1 MLTAQERNSI
11 KLQIR
16 ANRHEVFIVSLE
28 QMDAVIKSSPKGDN
42 PNIKQRWQE
51 IKTKAELAAN
61 YYPTADDIRTI
72 AKLVGDLGAVGAQAY
87 VKTYGGKPHII
98 LKGNPS
104 LRTILTGTKY
114 GINNPKVVTMGL
126 GKAGAVHAAKAGG
139 LLSVVLLSSYRVVD
153 YFLTDQATL
162 GQLVGS
168 LATDVVKV
176 GIATGASIAAA
187 SAVAGVG
194 LTLAIG
200 PIVAVVVV
208 GLLMSLAL
216 TALDERYGITDRVVA
231 ALDEINNSAV
241 AYAQQTRRQLTHAAN
256 KATASVLDYVL
267 ESARRVLVDSAKHH
281 LRKFVSNR
289 PRFR

>member
-1 MLTAQERNSI
+1 MLTAQERNTI
-11 KLQIR
+11 KRQIQ

-28 QMDAVIKSSPKGDN
+28 QMDAVIESSAGDKGQDV
-42 PNIKQRWQE
+42 KQRWQQ
-51 IKTKAELAAN
+51 IKSKAELAAN

-72 AKLVGDLGAVGAQAY
+72 AKLVGDLGAIGTQAY

-98 LKGNPS
+98 LKGSPG
-104 LRTILTGTKY
+104 LRKILTGTKY

-126 GKAGAVHAAKAGG
+126 GKAGAIHAAKAGG

-162 GQLVGS
+162 GQLVGT

-187 SAVAGVG
+187 SAVAGAG

-208 GLLMSLAL
+208 GLLVSVAL
-216 TALDERYGITDRVVA
+216 TALDERYGITDRVIA
-231 ALDEINNSAV
+231 ALDEVSNSTV
-241 AYAQQTRRQLTHAAN
+241 THAQQAKRQLTQAAN

-267 ESARRVLVDSAKHH
+267 ESARQVIVDSAKHH

-289 PRFR
+289 PHFH

>member
-1 MLTAQERNSI
+1 MLTAQERNTI
-11 KLQIR
+11 KRQIQ

-28 QMDAVIKSSPKGDN
+28 QMDAVIKSSAGDKGQDV
-42 PNIKQRWQE
+42 KQRWQQ
-51 IKTKAELAAN
+51 IKSKAELAAN

-72 AKLVGDLGAVGAQAY
+72 AKLVGDLGAVGTQAY

-98 LKGNPS
+98 LKGSPR
-104 LRTILTGTKY
+104 LRKILTGTKY
-114 GINNPKVVTMGL
+114 GINNPKVVTLGL
-126 GKAGAVHAAKAGG
+126 GKAGAIHAAKAGG
-139 LLSVVLLSSYRVVD
+139 LLSVALLSSYRVVD

-162 GQLVGS
+162 GQLVGA

-187 SAVAGVG
+187 SAVAGAG

-208 GLLMSLAL
+208 GLLVSVAL
-216 TALDERYGITDRVVA
+216 TALDEQYGITDRVIA
-231 ALDEINNSAV
+231 ALDEVSNSTMAN
-241 AYAQQTRRQLTHAAN
+241 AQQARQQLTQAAN

-267 ESARRVLVDSAKHH
+267 ESARQVIVDSAKHH

-289 PRFR
+289 PRVH

>member
-1 MLTAQERNSI
+1 MLTAQERNTI
-11 KLQIR
+11 KRQIQ

-28 QMDAVIKSSPKGDN
+28 QMDAVIESSAGDKGQDV
-42 PNIKQRWQE
+42 KQRWQQ
-51 IKTKAELAAN
+51 IKSKAELAAN

-72 AKLVGDLGAVGAQAY
+72 AKLVGDLGAVGTQAY

-98 LKGNPS
+98 LKGSPG
-104 LRTILTGTKY
+104 LRKILTGTKY

-126 GKAGAVHAAKAGG
+126 GKAGAIHAAKAGG

-162 GQLVGS
+162 GQLVGT

-187 SAVAGVG
+187 SAVAGAG

-208 GLLMSLAL
+208 GLLVSVAL
-216 TALDERYGITDRVVA
+216 TALDERYGITDRVIA
-231 ALDEINNSAV
+231 ALDEVSNSTV
-241 AYAQQTRRQLTHAAN
+241 THAQQAKRQLTQAAN

-267 ESARRVLVDSAKHH
+267 ESARQVIVDSAKHH

-289 PRFR
+289 PHFH